1 MYCISHFYFS
11 SWFLCLFSFILDQSC
26 KNFNSLN
33 IVFRYITIGWFDSI
47 LNLFFMYSINI
58 HYYSLCSTVFS
69 FNILTFHDVSIKI
82 LKIFSL
88 SSFLKSIYKAKFF
101 LLSMILASSH
111 KLNNVIYSPLFCSKY
126 FKIILWYLAS
136 GVKKCDALFT
146 NKWHY
151 LEYHF
156 TKSISSLTIT
166 LSEMH
171 STLFQK
177 TSKFFRFVNNMDN
190 FS

>member
-1 MYCISHFYFS
+1 
-11 SWFLCLFSFILDQSC
+11 
-26 KNFNSLN
+26 
-33 IVFRYITIGWFDSI
+33 
-47 LNLFFMYSINI
+47 MYSINI
-58 HYYSLCSTVFS
+58 HYYSLCSTVFR

-136 GVKKCDALFT
+136 GVKKCDALFI